1 MGSSVELELCQVRRL
16 LSNLKPD
23 QLEISP
29 DSKVFAL
36 KSRVF
41 ALLGAK
47 ALDFGAKTLE
57 ILWNLDPKSRVFAPK
72 SRVFALLG
80 AKALD
85 FGAKAL
91 DFFDFPIKSPVK
103 FQVGWVLSWMGA
115 VPLENYQTA
124 QKLRN
129 FFV

>member
-1 MGSSVELELCQVRRL
+1 MRNGQPPANCWVRAARSASCQVRRL

-23 QLEISP
+23 QLEISL

-47 ALDFGAKTLE
+47 ALDFGANTFG
-57 ILWNLDPKSRVFAPK
+57 NPPKSRVFAPK

-91 DFFDFPIKSPVK
+91 DFFDFLAKHLVK
-103 FQVGWVLSWMGA
+103 FQVG
-115 VPLENYQTA
+115 
-124 QKLRN
+124 
-129 FFV
+129 

>member
-1 MGSSVELELCQVRRL
+1 MFGRGSEFQFEASEPSVRQHLTPQRHVWHLCMLQVGRL
-16 LSNLKPD
+16 LSNLKTV
-23 QLEISP
+23 QLEMSL

-41 ALLGAK
+41 G
-47 ALDFGAKTLE
+47 
-57 ILWNLDPKSRVFAPK
+57 IWIAPK

-91 DFFDFPIKSPVK
+91 DFFD
-103 FQVGWVLSWMGA
+103 VLA
-115 VPLENYQTA
+115 KNLV
-124 QKLRN
+124 N
-129 FFV
+129 FRVA